1 MTASP
6 KHISKSASLYL
17 DDLMLQ
23 LRSKKPITKKQLDA
37 IGGSLEKMD
46 LNEVKLRK
54 AAWARK

>member
-54 AAWARK
+54 AA